1 VVDLDRFKEI
11 REALGEAAAEGLLV
25 AVAERLRTA
34 LRPQDSVSRVGADE
48 FAILVENILEPGD
61 LEIVASRVLQ
71 EIERPYE
78 IFGSI
83 VKASASVGVAMAGAE
98 HSAAETLMRDA
109 DFALTRA
116 RQEGGGGFEIFNK
129 NLEPAAKSQREPE
142 RELRRVMEKRQFE
155 IWYQPIYRL
164 ESGKLEGFESLL
176 RLRRSDGSVDS
187 FCELLSVAEATGLSI
202 SLGRETLHTVCR
214 QLRVWND
221 GHQHD
226 GLTVTVNATHR
237 QFYHPELMEQIIKT
251 LAAYPVDPSKLIFE
265 VAETTLNENMDL
277 AIGILERIS
286 ALNVKLAVDNFGE
299 SLAPMN
305 YLVRLP
311 IKMVKMTPRL
321 TMAAGSNDPSRA
333 VAESI
338 IRLGHSLGVQVV
350 AQGIETNEQL
360 EALCRM
366 GCEFGQGHLLSY
378 AMEPARATQL
388 AGRGYWAIA
397 AGA

>member
-1 VVDLDRFKEI
+1 
-11 REALGEAAAEGLLV
+11 
-25 AVAERLRTA
+25 
-34 LRPQDSVSRVGADE
+34 
-48 FAILVENILEPGD
+48 
-61 LEIVASRVLQ
+61 
-71 EIERPYE
+71 
-78 IFGSI
+78 
-83 VKASASVGVAMAGAE
+83 
-98 HSAAETLMRDA
+98 
-109 DFALTRA
+109 
-116 RQEGGGGFEIFNK
+116 
-129 NLEPAAKSQREPE
+129 
-142 RELRRVMEKRQFE
+142 
-155 IWYQPIYRL
+155 
-164 ESGKLEGFESLL
+164 
-176 RLRRSDGSVDS
+176 
-187 FCELLSVAEATGLSI
+187 
-202 SLGRETLHTVCR
+202 
-214 QLRVWND
+214 
-221 GHQHD
+221 
-226 GLTVTVNATHR
+226 VTVNATHR
-237 QFYHPELMEQIIKT
+237 QFYHPGLMEQIIKT